1 MNQTTFNV
9 KGLLV
14 GLENS
19 ARYAEMIIIESGLAR
34 NAKHEM
40 NKAINTI
47 RSVQKSLTSS
57 MVDREL
63 ATLVRKEVSENEDN
77 FAHENIRLMCLGLNN
92 AQLTN
97 IENYVEAV
105 MNDKYKQP
113 DMSDLN
119 DLNLI
124 LNNTLGLKC
133 EDRLE
138 KLRSAGF
145 DIVRENK

>member
-1 MNQTTFNV
+1 
-9 KGLLV
+9 
-14 GLENS
+14 
-19 ARYAEMIIIESGLAR
+19 
-34 NAKHEM
+34 
-40 NKAINTI
+40 
-47 RSVQKSLTSS
+47 
-57 MVDREL
+57 
-63 ATLVRKEVSENEDN
+63 
-77 FAHENIRLMCLGLNN
+77 MCLGLNN

-133 EDRLE
+133 EDRLD